1 MIRRLMILTALLAAA
16 VAVTAQDTTFA
27 EVELLTVEVLNEY
40 PHDTSAFTQGLLLH
54 EGLLYESTGRYGES
68 SLRAVDIETGEV
80 LRRYDLADEFFGE
93 GLALANDRLYQLTW
107 REGTALVYDLE
118 TGADADTFEPIGGYL
133 YNDRE
138 GWGLC
143 YDGEFL
149 YHSDGSN
156 SILLR
161 EPESFTPV
169 DQIDVTMYGAFV
181 DQLNEL
187 ECVGDDLYANVWNS
201 DVILRIDKA
210 TGDVTGVIDASSL
223 LTAEQRSTLSGSAV
237 LNGIAYDEAND
248 VFLVTGK
255 LWPSLFEVRF
265 VPIEG

>member
-1 MIRRLMILTALLAAA
+1 MGAMACLLRNAVLKVGAAAPSALWLPALLVLFAGCASTKYAEFREVPHNPLTAQLRLLDYAGP
-16 VAVTAQDTTFA
+16 QPGPR
-27 EVELLTVEVLNEY
+27 TVQL
-40 PHDTSAFTQGLLLH
+40 
-54 EGLLYESTGRYGES
+54 
-68 SLRAVDIETGEV
+68 

-118 TGADADTFEPIGGYL
+118 TGADTNTFEPIGGYL

-169 DQIDVTMYGAFV
+169 DQIEVTMYGAFV

-255 LWPSLFEVRF
+255 LWPSLFEVEF
-265 VPIEG
+265 VPLAG